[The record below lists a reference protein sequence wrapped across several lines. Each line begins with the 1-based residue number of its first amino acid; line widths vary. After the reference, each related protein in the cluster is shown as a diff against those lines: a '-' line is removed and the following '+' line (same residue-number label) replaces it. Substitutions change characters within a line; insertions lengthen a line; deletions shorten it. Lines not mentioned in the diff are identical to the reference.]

1 MGERLTQV
9 QDPRARDRESVVTNV
24 KSQLYAITR
33 DECIMAKVNAK
44 ELIVV
49 GGFYEISSGIVDFF
63 LQITEAKPQTPKR
76 SDKLERQISRTKSF
90 DGGAFLVVKES
101 PPDHAERT
109 TLEVERT

>member
-1 MGERLTQV
+1 MGEEKIEQEPPDLRTALLNLKEGLDEGRLQST

-76 SDKLERQISRTKSF
+76 PKMERQISRTKSF
-90 DGGAFLVVKES
+90 DG
-101 PPDHAERT
+101 
-109 TLEVERT
+109 